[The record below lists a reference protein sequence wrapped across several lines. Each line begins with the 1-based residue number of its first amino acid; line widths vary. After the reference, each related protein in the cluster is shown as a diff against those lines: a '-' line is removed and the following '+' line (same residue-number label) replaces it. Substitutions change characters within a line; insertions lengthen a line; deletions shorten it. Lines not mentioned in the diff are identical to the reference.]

1 MSLKAILAAKGS
13 EVVSIEFTADL
24 AAAANLLNKHRIGAL
39 VVLGVGG
46 RLAGILSERDIVR
59 AMAENGSPALQ
70 LPVAEVMT
78 RDVSTCDVNDSIGS
92 VMERMTK
99 GRFRHM
105 PVLEKDRLAGM
116 VSIGDLLKL
125 HIGTIR
131 EQLHQLEAS
140 IAEFELM
147 RI

>member
-1 MSLKAILAAKGS
+1 MIVKTILAAKGG
-13 EVVSIEFTADL
+13 EVVSIEPTANL
-24 AAAANLLNKHRIGAL
+24 VAAAKLLNKHHSGVL
-39 VVLGVGG
+39 VVTDAGG
-46 RLAGILSERDIVR
+46 RLVGILSERDIMRVL
-59 AMAENGSPALQ
+59 AENASAVLH
-70 LPVAEVMT
+70 LSVAEVMT

-92 VMERMTK
+92 VLKRMTK

-105 PVLEKDRLAGM
+105 PVFEKDRPAGM

-125 HIGTIR
+125 HIETIR